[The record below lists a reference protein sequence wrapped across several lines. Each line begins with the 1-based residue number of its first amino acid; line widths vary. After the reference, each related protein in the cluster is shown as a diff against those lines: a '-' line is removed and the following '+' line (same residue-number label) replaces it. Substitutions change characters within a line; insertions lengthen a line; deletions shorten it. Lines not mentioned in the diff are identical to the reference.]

1 MSPIVSI
8 LAGVIPDLL
17 KRFFPGE
24 TAEESLKRL
33 ELQTELTKAIMESEQ
48 GQLRVNEVEAASTNL
63 FVSGWRPFVGWTC
76 AIALVY
82 STIGVHLINY
92 ALALKGLPALP
103 LLNTD
108 ELNTI
113 LYGMLGI
120 GSMRS
125 VEKIS
130 AVKDSAVSL
139 FRNRK

>member
-1 MSPIVSI
+1 MSPVVAALLGIV
-8 LAGVIPDLL
+8 PDLL

-48 GQLRVNEVEAASTNL
+48 GQMRINEMEAQSTSV
-63 FVSGWRPFVGWTC
+63 FVAGWRPFVGWSC

-82 STIGVHLINY
+82 SALLIPILNY
-92 ALALKGLPALP
+92 LLTLKGLPLLP
-103 LLNTD
+103 PLDIEVLQ
-108 ELNTI
+108 TI

-130 AVKDSAVSL
+130 SVKDSAIKV
-139 FRNRK
+139 FKKK